1 MAAAK
6 KHTLLE
12 LAGAGI
18 AAFIGYE
25 YVYKPWAANQAAVA
39 AGTAAAAATG
49 TGSFFAPLSSLISA
63 PTTTTMPA
71 AAAATIGAS
80 IGDHR
85 ITPGGPTGYAM
96 WLKGWSQDQA
106 HDRLIAEQTGYNNA
120 MQAIANLQN
129 TANPAAADLP
139 AAQAALQAEQAALSV
154 AQTAYQQLMAAGNTQ
169 GAATYAAAISGHQN
183 DIAQLQARIAA
194 AGQAVDNSAAI
205 TTWQSA
211 AATFASQFA
220 ALTGGMPVTTPVN

>member
-18 AAFIGYE
+18 AAFVGYE
-25 YVYKPWAANQAAVA
+25 YIYKPWQAAR
-39 AGTAAAAATG
+39 TASDMPTSS
-49 TGSFFAPLSSLISA
+49 TPSSFFAPISSLVTA
-63 PTTTTMPA
+63 PTTTA
-71 AAAATIGAS
+71 ANIGATV
-80 IGDHR
+80 GDHR

-96 WLKGWSQDQA
+96 WLKGWSQGQA

-129 TANPAAADLP
+129 TANPAAAGIQ
-139 AAQAALQAEQAALSV
+139 AAQEALATNQAALAA
-154 AQTAYQQLMAAGNTQ
+154 QQDSYNQLTAAGNTT
-169 GAATYAAAISGHQN
+169 GAAQFAASIMGLKQN
-183 DIAQLQARIAA
+183 IADLQARIAA
-194 AGQAVDNSAAI
+194 AGQPVDNSAAI